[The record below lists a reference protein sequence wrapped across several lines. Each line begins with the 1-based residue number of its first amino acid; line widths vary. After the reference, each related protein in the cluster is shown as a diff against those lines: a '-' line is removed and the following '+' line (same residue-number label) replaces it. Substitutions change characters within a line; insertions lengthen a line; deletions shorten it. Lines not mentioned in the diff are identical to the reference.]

1 MQLDD
6 DGRLHNPYCPNC
18 DMVLAS
24 MAYLE
29 IHINRSATMCHL
41 CGMQCCYGV
50 NLKKHMNIKCD
61 LAKRNRNYGVIAKE
75 SAILERGIINSKK
88 LYNLPLKQM
97 WTNKRKMLANK
108 ITERKTLREIRVPS
122 LISCGFCS
130 NTFDTPGAVN
140 LHRHDKHPE
149 YEEFRPV
156 EMDPGDQE
164 ITFACPICERNF
176 NFHNTCAVHIKVDHL
191 GWKQRKKFNAQIV
204 TNVSVNKAIW

>member
-50 NLKKHMNIKCD
+50 NLNKHMNIKCD

-75 SAILERGIINSKK
+75 SAILGRGIINSKK
-88 LYNLPLKQM
+88 LFNLPIEADVDKKEENVGKQNNRKKNAKR
-97 WTNKRKMLANK
+97 NKG
-108 ITERKTLREIRVPS
+108 S
-122 LISCGFCS
+122 LISFGFCS
-130 NTFDTPGAVN
+130 NTFDTPGAAN

-149 YEEFRPV
+149 YE
-156 EMDPGDQE
+156 
-164 ITFACPICERNF
+164 
-176 NFHNTCAVHIKVDHL
+176 
-191 GWKQRKKFNAQIV
+191 
-204 TNVSVNKAIW
+204 

>member
-1 MQLDD
+1 MQLDLIMMED
-6 DGRLHNPYCPNC
+6 FIIPTSGSVGCPNC
-18 DMVLAS
+18 DMVLAF

-75 SAILERGIINSKK
+75 SAILGRGIINSKK

-108 ITERKTLREIRVPS
+108 ITERKTPREIRVVS
-122 LISCGFCS
+122 FLVVFVQ
-130 NTFDTPGAVN
+130 TLLTP
-140 LHRHDKHPE
+140 PE
-149 YEEFRPV
+149 R
-156 EMDPGDQE
+156 
-164 ITFACPICERNF
+164 
-176 NFHNTCAVHIKVDHL
+176 
-191 GWKQRKKFNAQIV
+191 
-204 TNVSVNKAIW
+204 

>member
-1 MQLDD
+1 MDK
-6 DGRLHNPYCPNC
+6 
-18 DMVLAS
+18 
-24 MAYLE
+24 LE
-29 IHINRSATMCHL
+29 ENVVIQNNRNKNS
-41 CGMQCCYGV
+41 
-50 NLKKHMNIKCD
+50 
-61 LAKRNRNYGVIAKE
+61 KRNKG
-75 SAILERGIINSKK
+75 
-88 LYNLPLKQM
+88 
-97 WTNKRKMLANK
+97 
-108 ITERKTLREIRVPS
+108 S

-191 GWKQRKKFNAQIV
+191 GWKQRKKCNAQIV